1 MLRAI
6 AMAALAA
13 GVVTS
18 AWPQVSVSAMGQP
31 TFGQPITVPPG
42 VGGMTPQL
50 SLMYSGS
57 GVNGPLGHAW
67 SLQGVSSITR
77 CSADEVL
84 DGAAAAVA
92 YVAADKLCLDGQRL
106 IPTDASGSP
115 LAPASNDALGLAS
128 GHREYRTSKDT
139 YTRIRAYGIAG
150 AAASN
155 GPLYFKAWTKA
166 GQLFEY
172 GQPDSTGS
180 APKALVLAQGKS
192 VVMAWAVARVSDV
205 VGNYM
210 DFQYSQRTVAFGS
223 GPVPGAPTA
232 GVEWNLKSILY
243 SGKTGDGA
251 RAPYNE
257 VRFDYVDR
265 TDGAGRPRDR
275 SEAYHAGSKN
285 VSVARLRRIRSFV
298 GISLSQPV
306 LVRTTEL
313 DYETAALTGRSRLTG
328 VRECFGESESSDSA
342 GEPGS
347 KCAPWA
353 RFTYADTGHPDLTMR
368 TNFNLPN
375 VRLLST
381 DGKYGVLTGDFNG
394 DGLTDI
400 FRWSAVASSE
410 NLLYYSDGDGTFTK
424 EAALN
429 LPHRL
434 FTDDGCYHSVVIDMD
449 ADGLPDIVRFAGK
462 KRLDGGACTLSG
474 DNSIAVFKNN
484 GAGGFGPQ
492 VLQAKS
498 LAGVTAQ
505 MAPERVSSVQTT
517 VRYCYHAPN
526 LLPIGANSSMG
537 GKVAPQ
543 ASCPGE
549 YTDSNGWTYGATFYL
564 MDVNGDGRTDIVTST
579 LPAQPAPDPYD
590 FEKLPTDACPAGTT
604 CTRVYLADA
613 AGLMVESAT
622 NASGE
627 TLYSEPGKAGDM
639 QYQRRLADVDG
650 DGFVDLAAVG
660 KQGSLGNWR
669 SGGNANFYKYGGSS
683 SCERPLDFNGDGR
696 SDCLYA
702 YAGSPTS
709 SKLFVSVGSVPGGT
723 SSVEVAGF
731 NLNTSG
737 HPLIPADDIPVG
749 SRYGHFMVDWN
760 SDGRTDIFRWHDSS
774 SSNRL
779 YLSTGDGSF
788 RLDTPGGYLVTR
800 LKSSDGKY
808 DVVQGDFLGSG
819 TPDLLRLSSDAP
831 SVGNTD
837 YAATNN
843 LYSRISAEL
852 PDRLLTATSPTGLVT
867 RVSYG
872 TLVSGSGRYLSD
884 RGTAEKAIYPLVD
897 VAAGWPVVT
906 SLNTDSGVGNS
917 TLTVDYSYRGLKAS
931 VDGSGVF
938 GFRAMR
944 TQSPAPNGTDH
955 LTTATVYHLKRPYA
969 GVARNT
975 ETRLATLA
983 TYDGAST
990 LSKTSNTYCD
1000 MTSATDPDDATE
1012 AVPCATSAKIVRPYL
1027 RESVET
1033 GNDLAGTVLPKV
1045 VTVNTY
1051 NATGDPT
1058 SIVVTTTGKVADVD
1072 TTYTKTTSNEYDP
1085 AKTNADYWIL
1095 GRLKYATVSNKVP
1108 NLGLTPS
1115 AGNAPNAT
1123 KTTGIGLP

>member
-6 AMAALAA
+6 ALVAFAA

-18 AWPQVSVSAMGQP
+18 AWSQVSVSAMGQP
-31 TFGQPITVPPG
+31 TFGQPISVPPG

-50 SLMYSGS
+50 SLMYAGS

-67 SLQGVSSITR
+67 SLQGVSTITR
-77 CSADEVL
+77 CSAEVAI
-84 DGAAAAVA
+84 DGAAMAVA
-92 YVAADKLCLDGQRL
+92 YGAADKLCLDGQRL
-106 IPTDASGSP
+106 IPTDASGTP
-115 LAPASNDALGLAS
+115 LPPGSVDASGLAS
-128 GHREYRTSKDT
+128 GHREYRTTKDT

-166 GQLFEY
+166 GQVFEY
-172 GQPDSTGS
+172 GQPGSTG
-180 APKALVLAQGKS
+180 ATPKALVLAQGRS

-210 DFQYSQRTVAFGS
+210 DFHYSQRTVAFGS
-223 GPVPGAPTA
+223 GPVEGAPTP
-232 GVEWNLKSILY
+232 GVEWNLESILY
-243 SGKTGDGA
+243 SGKTGNGA

-265 TDGAGRPRDR
+265 TDGTGRPRDR

-285 VSVARLRRIRSFV
+285 VSVARLDRIRSFV
-298 GISLSQPV
+298 GISMPQPV
-306 LVRTTEL
+306 LVRTTQL
-313 DYETAALTGRSRLTG
+313 DYETAALTGRSRLKG
-328 VRECFGESESSDSA
+328 VRECFGESTVTA
-342 GEPGS
+342 GEPGA

-353 RFTYADTGHPDLTMR
+353 RFTYADTGHPELTMR
-368 TNFNLPN
+368 TNFNLSN
-375 VRLLST
+375 LQLLST

-394 DGLTDI
+394 DGRTDI
-400 FRWSAVASSE
+400 FRWSSATSSE

-424 EAALN
+424 ESALN
-429 LPHRL
+429 LPHLL
-434 FTDDGCYHSVVIDMD
+434 FTADGCYHSIVADMN

-462 KRLDGGACTLSG
+462 RRLDGGTCTLGG

-492 VLQAKS
+492 VLQAKN

-517 VRYCYHAPN
+517 VRYCEHPPN
-526 LLPIGANSSMG
+526 LLPMGPGATMG
-537 GKVAPQ
+537 EKPAPL
-543 ASCPGE
+543 ASCPGG
-549 YTDSNGWTYGATFYL
+549 YTDSHGWTYGATFYL

-604 CTRVYLADA
+604 CTRVYMADA
-613 AGLMVESAT
+613 TGLMVESAT

-627 TLYSEPGKAGDM
+627 TLYSEPGKAGDL

-669 SGGNANFYKYGGSS
+669 SAGNANFYQYGGSTN
-683 SCERPLDFNGDGR
+683 CERPLDFNGDGR

-702 YAGSPTS
+702 YAGAPTS
-709 SKLFVSVGSVPGGT
+709 SKLFVSVGNAPGGT
-723 SSVEVAGF
+723 SSVEVADF

-774 SSNRL
+774 SLNRL
-779 YLSTGDGSF
+779 YLSNGDGTF

-800 LKSSDGKY
+800 LKSSDGKF

-831 SVGNTD
+831 SVGSTD

-867 RVSYG
+867 RVGYG
-872 TLVSGSGRYLSD
+872 TLVNGSSQYLSD
-884 RGTAEKAIYPLVD
+884 RGTVDKAIYPLVD

-906 SLNTDSGVGNS
+906 SLNTDSGAGNS
-917 TLTVDYSYRGLKAS
+917 TVTINYSYRGLKAS

-983 TYDGAST
+983 SYDAAST

-1000 MTSATDPDDATE
+1000 TTSATAPDRATE
-1012 AVPCATSAKIVRPYL
+1012 DVPCATSATIVRPYL
-1027 RESVET
+1027 RKSVES
-1033 GNDLAGTVLPKV
+1033 GSDLVGTALPQV

-1058 SIVVTTTGKVADVD
+1058 SIVVTTTGQVAGVGA
-1072 TTYTKTTSNEYDP
+1072 TYTKTTSNEYEP
-1085 AKTNADYWIL
+1085 AKTDADSWIL
-1095 GRLKYATVSNKVP
+1095 GRLKSATVSNKVP

-1115 AGNAPNAT
+1115 PGTAPNAT